1 MFSYLQRPMV
11 LGTIQS
17 LLANFCFE
25 KPLNMTDISCSPK
38 SRGKKMMEAMLA
50 IKIVRQARINE
61 IRQIYLKTNYLNV
74 SALPTYQRG
83 IVFSQGCG
91 TGAAPPEK
99 HFWGICREVVS
110 NR

>member
-1 MFSYLQRPMV
+1 
-11 LGTIQS
+11 
-17 LLANFCFE
+17 
-25 KPLNMTDISCSPK
+25 
-38 SRGKKMMEAMLA
+38 MMEAMLA

-83 IVFSQGCG
+83 IVFSQGCS